1 MNKFSARMWL
11 AALLGALAFI
21 GGSGLTISSAWL
33 ITMASQQPP
42 ILTLTVAIVM
52 VRFFGI
58 FRSVARYGERIVS
71 HSAVFQR
78 LTKLRTELFDKLSR
92 SGVELARDLNSG
104 KTVKAIVDDIERA
117 QEFALRITLPNR
129 SAQLAIAV
137 GVAVGFWIR
146 VELFISQSLQ
156 RY

>member
-42 ILTLTVAIVM
+42 ILTLTVAIVL

-58 FRSVARYGERIVS
+58 FRSVAR
-71 HSAVFQR
+71 
-78 LTKLRTELFDKLSR
+78 
-92 SGVELARDLNSG
+92 
-104 KTVKAIVDDIERA
+104 
-117 QEFALRITLPNR
+117 
-129 SAQLAIAV
+129 
-137 GVAVGFWIR
+137 
-146 VELFISQSLQ
+146 
-156 RY
+156 